1 MFLDPARR
9 ARWGLLVLVA
19 LVGSLLLGASVP
31 VAGADRDAENPAVYS
46 ACVGPAIDPA
56 GFTDV
61 ARYPAAA
68 EAAINCLAHYGITQ
82 GTATGDFDPDGEVT
96 RWQMALFLVRA
107 AGPAG
112 IVVPHPSNQGFRD
125 IGGLAGYIRVA
136 INQLADLEITKG
148 TTKSSFSPHSVVTRR
163 QMAQFLA
170 RFLEAA
176 PVGPGG
182 VDIEDVELEEE
193 EYFED
198 LKDLRR
204 DVHGVI
210 ATLFEMGV
218 TTGTSSTRFSPDDPV
233 TRAQMA
239 LFITRA
245 LAHTNA
251 RPSGLTLQTA
261 DETATAGDKAE
272 LGISVRDSNHRPVPD
287 TPVDLFHA
295 SSRKEVFDSQ
305 GRCSGRV
312 SAQSGDLPCAI
323 DVDDETTDEDGNVIY
338 EVFVDEDLDE
348 DLILWAWAGDQ
359 YDEFDLDTTPY
370 VSVEFST
377 VKAATHFLLTD
388 DLHPEADKVPYGR
401 SVTFSLRLVDED
413 EEPVAQEGV
422 EIEIR
427 TEEERDGTAR
437 GRRTHIYFTD
447 SAGEVQ
453 FTYHIRDPGSR
464 ANHDDTY
471 LTIGVLDSSNL
482 RIIDKSA
489 VGVVGDDQR
498 AQDRLPW
505 SSEDKAPNAV
515 VLELPTEYHPAT
527 DTGRGARN
535 RVIATLVDQ
544 YGEPVR
550 GKLIHFR
557 SGDMNGLWQDPD
569 DANLAKPT
577 HREGTNVRGEA
588 TERYYRDGADPGI
601 ETITAFVEDEQGVP
615 QAEID
620 HYWVREAP
628 TGRTLSDYEVKV
640 HDEDRN
646 TLVVEKSGD
655 GPYLVV
661 YDSNDQYDLLGE
673 AEKLK
678 TFKESI
684 EKGDLVDIRVQS
696 HAPDAVNSFE
706 RKQ

>member
-9 ARWGLLVLVA
+9 ARWGVLVLVA
-19 LVGSLLLGASVP
+19 LVGSLLLGPSTP

-61 ARYPAAA
+61 VRYPAAA

-82 GTATGDFDPDGEVT
+82 GTATGGFDPDGEVT

-182 VDIEDVELEEE
+182 VDIDDVEFDEQD

-198 LKDLRR
+198 LRAVPR
-204 DVHGVI
+204 GVHEVI

-218 TTGTSSTRFSPDDPV
+218 TTGTSTTRFSPDEPV

-251 RPSGLTLQTA
+251 RPSGLTLQYAGKTVTTGDITA
-261 DETATAGDKAE
+261 LA
-272 LGISVRDSNHRPVPD
+272 ISMRDSSHRPVPD
-287 TPVDLFHA
+287 IPVDLFFA
-295 SSRKEVFDSQ
+295 SSRRVAFDSL
-305 GRCSGRV
+305 GRCTESV
-312 SAQSGDLPCAI
+312 SAEAGGLPCQI
-323 DVDDETTDEDGNVIY
+323 DVNDETTDGDGNLLY
-338 EVFVDEDLDE
+338 EVIVDEDLV
-348 DLILWAWAGDQ
+348 LWAWAGDQ
-359 YDEFDLDTTPY
+359 FDDFEPDTTEY
-370 VSVEFST
+370 ISVELST
-377 VKAATHFLLTD
+377 VKPAVRFLLTD

-401 SVTFSLRLVDED
+401 SVTFTLQLVDDD
-413 EEPVAQEGV
+413 EEPVVQKGV

-427 TEEERDGTAR
+427 TEEERDGTASR
-437 GRRTHIYFTD
+437 PRTQTYITD
-447 SAGEVQ
+447 SGGEVQ

-464 ANHDDTY
+464 ANDDDTY
-471 LTIGVLDSSNL
+471 LTIKVLESSNL
-482 RIIDKSA
+482 RIIDESA

-505 SSEDKAPNAV
+505 SSEDKVPNAIA
-515 VLELPTEYHPAT
+515 LELPTEYHLAT
-527 DTGRGARN
+527 DAGRGSRN

-550 GKLIHFR
+550 GKLIHFK

-569 DANLAKPT
+569 DATLAKAT
-577 HREGTNVRGEA
+577 HREETNFRGEA
-588 TERYYRDGADPGI
+588 TERYYRDSDDAKV
-601 ETITAFVEDEQGVP
+601 ETVMAFVEDEPDVP

-628 TGRTLSDYEVKV
+628 TGRTLNSYEVKV

-646 TLVVEKSGD
+646 TLVIEGSGD
-655 GPYLVV
+655 GPYVV
-661 YDSNDQYDLLGE
+661 TYDSNDQFNFLDVPETFESFKKDL
-673 AEKLK
+673 AEG
-678 TFKESI
+678 S
-684 EKGDLVDIRVQS
+684 LVDVRIQAHRLG
-696 HAPDAVNSFE
+696 ATNYFE
-706 RKQ
+706 RKT